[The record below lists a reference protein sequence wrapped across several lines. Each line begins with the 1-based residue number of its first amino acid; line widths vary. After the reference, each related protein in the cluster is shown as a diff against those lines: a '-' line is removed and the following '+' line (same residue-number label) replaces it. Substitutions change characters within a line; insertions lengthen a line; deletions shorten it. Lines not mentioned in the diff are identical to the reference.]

1 MDWNLDKMMYLG
13 LQGYFDV
20 WKKGIVVICLFICW
34 KEKERIGIKKNVLY
48 YFGYDIDYFIIIMKI
63 YL

>member
-1 MDWNLDKMMYLG
+1 MMYLG

-34 KEKERIGIKKNVLY
+34 EEKERIGIKKNVLY